1 MKCYDCLYK
10 PHCSYWDSKD
20 FEPDERLCFSD
31 RSEWMK
37 LPRSPIPL
45 MEDKNPFNTDVYC
58 PTCGENLS
66 GYYGEEPLAVVQ
78 CYSCGEIIDTTKLQ
92 VGCDD
97 KTH

>member
-37 LPRSPIPL
+37 LPHKPIASCAML
-45 MEDKNPFNTDVYC
+45 QLRRNTRH
-58 PTCGENLS
+58 N
-66 GYYGEEPLAVVQ
+66 Q
-78 CYSCGEIIDTTKLQ
+78 TTGQ
-92 VGCDD
+92 M
-97 KTH
+97 